1 MTARAV
7 ALPFALAG
15 LALILNVI
23 RLPRRPAPRPD
34 PRPTELSGC
43 GLPALDRF
51 GGLRRAVAPRRRFFR
66 VVRLGAR
73 WIFLTPRGDPFW
85 LLGVFNVQPPDRRF
99 GAAGVPNAAA
109 WGIATARQ
117 LRAWG
122 FNTAAEYSSPWVEPV
137 SRYGARNHHDPL
149 PFVDLLRPEWYSLA
163 NRHHY
168 APGPVKNLVA
178 GLDAEYHNYRGDPLP
193 DVFDPNF
200 AIYANRQAE
209 AETSP
214 ALAASPWLIGTAI
227 GDTDSLWGFGP
238 GGALP
243 THPAGKSSSN
253 IGWIALCTNFR
264 QTGNAA
270 LGVRYR
276 NSRVFTKYALA
287 RWLRH
292 RYGTIQALDRA
303 WHAAYTSFGDNGGYG
318 RGTGL
323 LDEDG
328 RDPWVG
334 RDDVNLATAKPAVR
348 ADLNAFLRKF
358 ADRYFAVT
366 AAAVRRFRPGHLVFG
381 PATLNGWHGLT
392 RPQILA
398 AAAQYDD
405 VVQASFGSAQVY
417 RRTLRAAPNRPFVTW
432 MGFTANAN
440 SELAAYARPGA
451 GGFPTQ
457 AARGAAYAAQLRRDF
472 DRPHV
477 AGAKLWDWADSW
489 GEKAN
494 WGLVSLVGRP
504 YGPSHPCPIA
514 TATPTAT
521 GLRGK
526 GPTAPPRRAIAAGFT
541 GAVAAANRSLLWA
554 FRREMRTIQALAHG
568 R

>member
-1 MTARAV
+1 MTARA
-7 ALPFALAG
+7 AGLPLALAG

-23 RLPRRPAPRPD
+23 RFPRHIPPKGNPPRAAV
-34 PRPTELSGC
+34 SGC
-43 GLPALDRF
+43 ALPALDRF
-51 GGLRRAVAPRRRFFR
+51 GGLRPAVAPRRRFFR
-66 VVRLGAR
+66 VKRLGAR
-73 WIFLTPRGDPFW
+73 WIFLTPSGDAFW

-99 GAAGVPNAAA
+99 IAAGGPNAAT
-109 WGIATARQ
+109 WGVVAARQ
-117 LRAWG
+117 LRDWG
-122 FNTAAEYSSPWVEPV
+122 FNTAAEYSSPWVEPL
-137 SRYGARNHHDPL
+137 SRYGPRNRRDPL
-149 PFVDLLRPEWYSLA
+149 PFVDLLRPGWYSLT

-168 APGPVKNLVA
+168 APGPVKNLVV
-178 GLDAEYHNYRGDPLP
+178 GLDAQYHNYRGDPLP

-209 AETSP
+209 ADTSP
-214 ALAASPWLIGTAI
+214 ALAASPWLIGTAV

-243 THPAGKSSSN
+243 TQPAGKSSSN

-264 QTGNAA
+264 QTSNAA

-276 NSRVFTKYALA
+276 DPRVFTKYALV

-292 RYGTIQALDRA
+292 RYGTIQALNRA
-303 WHAAYTSFGDNGGYG
+303 WHAAYSRFGDDGGYG
-318 RGTGL
+318 RGSGL

-334 RDDVNLATAKPAVR
+334 HDDLNLATARPAVR
-348 ADLNAFLRKF
+348 ADLNLFLRQF

-366 AAAVRRFRPGHLVFG
+366 AAAVRRYRPGHLVFG

-417 RRTLRAAPNRPFVTW
+417 LRTLRAAPNRPFVTW
-432 MGFTANAN
+432 MGFTANAD
-440 SELAAYARPGA
+440 SDLAAYTRHGA
-451 GGFPTQ
+451 NGLPTQ
-457 AARGAAYAAQLRRDF
+457 AARGAAYAAQLQRDF
-472 DRPHV
+472 DRPRV

-494 WGLVSLVGRP
+494 WGLVSLSGRP
-504 YGPSHPCPIA
+504 YGPIHPCTVSAPMPTA
-514 TATPTAT
+514 AGLRANPRATPSR
-521 GLRGK
+521 RGHE
-526 GPTAPPRRAIAAGFT
+526 ASFT
-541 GAVAAANRSLLWA
+541 GEVAAANRSLLWA
-554 FRREMRTIQALAHG
+554 FRRQLRAIRALAHG